1 MPELTRPVE
10 LSATRALLAVV
21 PGCAVRA
28 VGEGILVSA
37 ERVRDR
43 SVSVAQVE
51 SPGGHGR
58 SRERRRGAR
67 LSWCYAATHSSS
79 SAR

>member
-28 VGEGILVSA
+28 VGEGILQALAANLQFVHSAPWAFVSTLLLMS
-37 ERVRDR
+37 RLYHTT
-43 SVSVAQVE
+43 VA
-51 SPGGHGR
+51 GR
-58 SRERRRGAR
+58 KNVVVFNF
-67 LSWCYAATHSSS
+67 LI
-79 SAR
+79 